1 MLFDIEEGV
10 TAAGGPLL
18 RVRGE
23 LDSEGA
29 PQLAAAVDRSLAT
42 DPAVLVLD
50 LTATTYLD
58 SRGARELAASARRA
72 AGRGTAL
79 TVVCPRENRRVWR
92 VFDLLGLPSAIDVV
106 TDRAHL
112 DPGSRP

>member
-1 MLFDIEEGV
+1 MQFDIEEGV

-29 PQLAAAVDRSLAT
+29 PQLAAAVDRHLAT
-42 DPAVLVLD
+42 DPAALVLD

-58 SRGARELAASARRA
+58 SRGARELASSARRS

-79 TVVCPRENRRVWR
+79 TVVCPRENRRLWR
-92 VFDLLGLPSAIDVV
+92 VFDLLDLTTAVHVV
-106 TDRAHL
+106 TDGDTPEPDR
-112 DPGSRP
+112 RP